1 MRLSS
6 VNIDKPSEFD
16 SETLRELC
24 WSVISDAGLKEVT
37 SADLFGSRAN
47 AEERLLADN
56 FKLLES
62 KDADAEA
69 PASVTF
75 SVLYVRP
82 GTIPT
87 PHHVDKD
94 GFADDYIFIPHK
106 SNDRALY
113 SRTIKV
119 YLGRDQEILR
129 NLPQRENVD
138 FFPNDF
144 PHNKNGSNIL
154 AESETSVSGREK
166 VFLRI
171 YEQLKPSLVRN
182 TPDIR
187 LIFSSDGIDMNSIA
201 QIVRHGRV
209 NEIAA
214 NERGI
219 KNPVLTANY
228 TSAFNNSGRSGAY
241 TYRLF
246 LHDRQYN
253 NRVSEFPLVITII
266 EGDWQQKLATHAVT
280 CQQTLHK
287 KGIPVA
293 KVYRPVTSYYS
304 EATDQHYWIQE
315 FAKGKHFD
323 LDVRHIRKL
332 GESLANI
339 HNIPVG
345 EMPEPLTGNVLEPEG
360 LIGEVKRVLEELGKP
375 ANERKIFATDE
386 EMISSAK
393 GQLLGRF
400 TWNELRQTP
409 ERRRLCEQLNLTQS
423 DALAYAGEQKK
434 QAKLDSGLPIG
445 TCWGDTHLK
454 NLLAGED
461 GNITLLD
468 FQACGEGV
476 LANELTLV
484 SYFFLTSEQGQ
495 LDHGRVKA
503 FFEPYCKG
511 RASQEVPGPLT
522 QEEIMAMIQKLHS
535 LSQRQAHPIWVMM
548 RSQGTA
554 IYHGFSKRHAGLKD
568 QMERYMEDGKV
579 THEGANRFAQE
590 FLGAELD
597 AFCSYNSEK
606 TRLNTVIT
614 SRLAHGSHGGSF
626 AARG

>member
-1 MRLSS
+1 MTLSS
-6 VNIDKPSEFD
+6 ANIDKPSEFD

-37 SADLFGSRAN
+37 SADLFGSGAN
-47 AEERLLADN
+47 AEEQLLAGN
-56 FKLLES
+56 LKLLES
-62 KDADAEA
+62 RNADVEA

-75 SVLYVRP
+75 SVLYMRP

-87 PHHVDKD
+87 PHHIDKD

-113 SRTIKV
+113 CRTIKV
-119 YLGRDQEILR
+119 YLGRDQETLR
-129 NLPQRENVD
+129 NLPHSENVA

-144 PHNKNGSNIL
+144 EHNNKGSNVL
-154 AESETSVSGREK
+154 TASASPVLDRENS
-166 VFLRI
+166 FLRI
-171 YEQLKPSLVRN
+171 YEQVKPSLLKN
-182 TPDIR
+182 TPDIKLR
-187 LIFSSDGIDMNSIA
+187 FSSDGIDLHSVA
-201 QIVRHGRV
+201 QIVRHGGV
-209 NEIAA
+209 NEIVA

-219 KNPVLTANY
+219 RNPVLTANF
-228 TSAFNNSGRSGAY
+228 TSAINNSGRSGAY
-241 TYRLF
+241 TYRVF
-246 LHDRQYN
+246 LQDREYDGQ
-253 NRVSEFPLVITII
+253 VSDFPVVITIV
-266 EGDWQQKLATHAVT
+266 EGGWQRKLATHAIT
-280 CQQTLHK
+280 CQQKLHE

-293 KVYRPVTSYYS
+293 KIYRPVTSYYS
-304 EATDQHYWIQE
+304 EATDQHYYIQE
-315 FAKGKHFD
+315 YAKGKHFD
-323 LDVRHIRKL
+323 LDLLHIEKL
-332 GESLANI
+332 GKAMADT

-375 ANERKIFATDE
+375 PEKRKIFSTDE
-386 EMISSAK
+386 EMVASAK

-409 ERRRLCEQLNLTQS
+409 ERRDLCKQLNLSRS
-423 DALAYAGEQKK
+423 DAIAYEREQKK
-434 QAKLDSGLPIG
+434 QAKLDSGLPTG
-445 TCWGDTHLK
+445 TCWGDPHLK
-454 NLLAGED
+454 NLLADED

-484 SYFFLTSEQGQ
+484 SYFFLTNEQGQ

-503 FFEPYCKG
+503 FFEPYCNG
-511 RASQEVPGPLT
+511 RASQDVPGPLT
-522 QEEIMAMIQKLHS
+522 QEEIMAMLQKVHS

-554 IYHGFSKRHAGLKD
+554 MYHGFSQRHAGLKE
-568 QMERYMEDGKV
+568 QIENYMEDGKV
-579 THEGANRFAQE
+579 TREGADRFARE
-590 FLGAELD
+590 FLGKELD
-597 AFCSYNSEK
+597 EFRTCNSENTHLK
-606 TRLNTVIT
+606 TVIS
-614 SRLAHGSHGGSF
+614 SRLVGSHGGSF